1 MFNAKDSMF
10 GGPVRLA
17 TGVCGWESRSPSTHH
32 ALPDGYNWIPQG
44 GCSSLANR
52 GVTQVQ
58 FSGSEKLRTIE
69 NKSQVPHKIAIN
81 EEVKG

>member
-1 MFNAKDSMF
+1 MD
-10 GGPVRLA
+10 
-17 TGVCGWESRSPSTHH
+17 TI
-32 ALPDGYNWIPQG
+32 GYHRGAAVPWQIG
-44 GCSSLANR
+44 